1 MSVGL
6 RAVGVQWAAGLE
18 VPWFSRLLE
27 HVYEYYLVALGP
39 SSRPDRD
46 TRESLELSS
55 SSPVTTTHPTLNK
68 PTANVVTQDEYTY
81 STYTPGL
88 GLREISMP
96 GLPVRPSLVSIDT
109 APEVSGVYERG
120 RKYVVTPLDL

>member
-1 MSVGL
+1 MGL

-27 HVYEYYLVALGP
+27 HVYEYYLVALRP

-46 TRESLELSS
+46 TRESLEFSS
-55 SSPVTTTHPTLNK
+55 SSPVTTTHPALNK
-68 PTANVVTQDEYTY
+68 PTANIVTQDQYTY
-81 STYTPGL
+81 STYTPCL
-88 GLREISMP
+88 GLREISMS
-96 GLPVRPSLVSIDT
+96 GLPVRPRLISIDA

-120 RKYVVTPLDL
+120 RKYVVIPLDL